1 VLITKERVR
10 LARGLQARN
19 TTIFVAKA
27 QSFRS
32 DVFLIKNGKASKNG
46 KEIMKVMDLN
56 VNKGDDIILLVNGAD
71 EQDAIHTLKDFLFKY

>member
-1 VLITKERVR
+1 MLITKERVR
-10 LARGLQARN
+10 LTRGLQARN

-27 QSFRS
+27 RSFRS
-32 DVFLIKNGKASKNG
+32 DVFLIKNGKASNG

>member
-1 VLITKERVR
+1 MLITKERVR

-32 DVFLIKNGKASKNG
+32 DVFLIKNGKASNG